1 MTVLNINILTFT
13 CNMSD
18 KIECFQFFLLE
29 KRKCVFMEWDDIVVR
44 FFCIFLKSSSLYRT
58 SLRHKR
64 TIRARKKLDDS
75 EKIRCRFH
83 SFESCNVALERSRY
97 VLYLDRRRRRRQ
109 RCRLCAS
116 LPSTITT
123 VCKTKKIA
131 LNQQPKTPFE
141 NLILVRREMAFEEKL
156 SEGKRNDVSHA
167 LKKRFHSLW
176 HCTFTSQPF
185 CRWCRLHEYY
195 KKKKK

>member
-1 MTVLNINILTFT
+1 MFSVFFT
-13 CNMSD
+13 RKTKM
-18 KIECFQFFLLE
+18 CFHGMRWYCSSFFF
-29 KRKCVFMEWDDIVVR
+29 V
-44 FFCIFLKSSSLYRT
+44 IFLKSSSLYRT

-64 TIRARKKLDDS
+64 TIRAKKKLDDS

-83 SFESCNVALERSRY
+83 SFESCNVALERTFCILIDDDDDDSDVVY
-97 VLYLDRRRRRRQ
+97 VLHYHQ
-109 RCRLCAS
+109 P
-116 LPSTITT
+116 LPT
-123 VCKTKKIA
+123 VCKTKRIA

-156 SEGKRNDVSHA
+156 SKGKRNDVSHA
-167 LKKRFHSLW
+167 LKKKRFHSLW

-195 KKKKK
+195 K